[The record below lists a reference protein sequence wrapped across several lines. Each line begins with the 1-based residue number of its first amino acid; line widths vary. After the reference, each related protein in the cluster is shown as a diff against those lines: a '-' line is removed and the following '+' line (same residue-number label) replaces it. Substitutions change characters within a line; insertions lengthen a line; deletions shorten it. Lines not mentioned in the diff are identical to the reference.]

1 MLTRRTFTQSATLG
15 AAALLALGYPRF
27 SGAKTVATD
36 LTATFADLEKKAQ
49 GRLGVTILDTA
60 TGQQLGYRA
69 DERFMMLSSFKTL
82 ASALVLARVDRKE
95 ESLARR
101 IRFEKSALVDWSPIT
116 EKHVGGEGMTL
127 AELCHA
133 TITTS
138 DNTAANLILQSY
150 GGPKALTQFLRSL
163 GDNVT
168 RADRTEPSLN
178 VPAKSDKGEPLDS
191 TTPKAMTATVQK
203 LLFGTALSGT
213 SRAQLQQWLQDNTTG
228 GKRLRAGLPPEWRI
242 GEKTGTNKT
251 GANDVGFVVPAQG
264 KPWLVTAYLADSQAP
279 MDVKEAALAGVG
291 AVVAQ
296 LAG

>member
-1 MLTRRTFTQSATLG
+1 MFNRRNFIATGAVGMGTVFGLSPQISLASAPDAIDVQATLV
-15 AAALLALGYPRF
+15 R
-27 SGAKTVATD
+27 
-36 LTATFADLEKKAQ
+36 LEESAQ
-49 GRLGVTILDTA
+49 GRLGVYILDTA
-60 TGQQLGYRA
+60 TGQHYGYRA

-95 ESLARR
+95 ESLERR
-101 IRFEKSALVDWSPIT
+101 IRFEKNALVDWSPIT

-150 GGPKALTQFLRSL
+150 GGPKRLTQFLRSL
-163 GDNVT
+163 GDTVT
-168 RADRTEPSLN
+168 RTDRTEPSLN
-178 VPAKSDKGEPLDS
+178 VPAKGEPQDT

-203 LLFGTALSGT
+203 LLFGTALSST
-213 SRAQLQQWLQDNTTG
+213 SRTQLQQWLEDNTTG
-228 GKRLRAGLPPEWRI
+228 GKRLRAGLPAQWRV

-264 KPWLVTAYLADSQAP
+264 KPWLVTAYLAESQAT

-291 AVVAQ
+291 ALVAQ
-296 LAG
+296 LAGKV

>member
-1 MLTRRTFTQSATLG
+1 
-15 AAALLALGYPRF
+15 
-27 SGAKTVATD
+27 
-36 LTATFADLEKKAQ
+36 
-49 GRLGVTILDTA
+49 
-60 TGQQLGYRA
+60 
-69 DERFMMLSSFKTL
+69 
-82 ASALVLARVDRKE
+82 
-95 ESLARR
+95 
-101 IRFEKSALVDWSPIT
+101 
-116 EKHVGGEGMTL
+116 MTL

-150 GGPKALTQFLRSL
+150 GGPKRLTQFLRSL

-168 RADRTEPSLN
+168 RTDRIEPSLN
-178 VPAKSDKGEPLDS
+178 VPAKGEPLDT

-203 LLFGTALSGT
+203 LLFGTALSSP

-251 GANDVGFVVPAQG
+251 GANDVGFVVPTQG
-264 KPWLVTAYLADSQAP
+264 KPWLVTAYLTDSQAP

-291 AVVAQ
+291 ALVAQ
-296 LAG
+296 LAGKV